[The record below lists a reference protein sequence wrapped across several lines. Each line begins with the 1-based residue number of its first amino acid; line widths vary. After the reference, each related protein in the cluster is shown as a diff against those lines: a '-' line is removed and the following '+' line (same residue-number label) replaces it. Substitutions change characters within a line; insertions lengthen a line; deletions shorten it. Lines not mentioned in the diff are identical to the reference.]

1 MRAKYPL
8 QHWWLIDRLFVRYA
22 GSFMRTATRRKSASS
37 IELWCTVTPS
47 SPSWPSLKPWAT
59 SRSNMRTVAERW
71 VHTAFPPQIN
81 HTHPLYSIT
90 HTHSDP
96 LKHPPAQMIS
106 PSSQSQTS
114 DYQLKLWSCCS
125 KNISA
130 FLFRGNIIIYNILSS
145 SLVINLIYISTRVL
159 QQTSDHT

>member
-1 MRAKYPL
+1 MIDWSSVCPLCRIIHEDGYSEEECKQYRAVVYSNTIQSIMAIIKAMSNLKIEYEDSGRAVSTHSIPSANKSHTSSV
-8 QHWWLIDRLFVRYA
+8 QHY
-22 GSFMRTATRRKSASS
+22 
-37 IELWCTVTPS
+37 
-47 SPSWPSLKPWAT
+47 
-59 SRSNMRTVAERW
+59 
-71 VHTAFPPQIN
+71 
-81 HTHPLYSIT
+81 THT

-96 LKHPPAQMIS
+96 LKHPPAQMIP

-125 KNISA
+125 KNISD

>member
-1 MRAKYPL
+1 MYMCIYKLTHTHTLSCIMCVYHIKTIQIHFNESKISSTTL
-8 QHWWLIDRLFVRYA
+8 MIDRLFVRYA

-90 HTHSDP
+90 HTHT
-96 LKHPPAQMIS
+96 LR
-106 PSSQSQTS
+106 SSQTPTS
-114 DYQLKLWSCCS
+114 ADDP
-125 KNISA
+125 
-130 FLFRGNIIIYNILSS
+130 
-145 SLVINLIYISTRVL
+145 SLVTKPDVWLSA
-159 QQTSDHT
+159 